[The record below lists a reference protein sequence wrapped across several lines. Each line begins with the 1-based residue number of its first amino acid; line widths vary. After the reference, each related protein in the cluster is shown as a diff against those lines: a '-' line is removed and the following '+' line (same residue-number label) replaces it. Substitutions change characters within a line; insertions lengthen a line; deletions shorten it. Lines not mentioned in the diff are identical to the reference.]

1 MLRAALVRPPGVR
14 SFVIDTELVAC
25 NDNGLPNF
33 YRLDFHRYDRGLCVW
48 AFDLFCT
55 STGAIFASSRLRRT
69 ERKTGQPTGQNEAAR
84 FRGGFLSEV
93 IGRGPRGLRTQWCL

>member
-48 AFDLFCT
+48 AFDRLHLNGRDPREL
-55 STGAIFASSRLRRT
+55 STRKDRTKNRTTNRTKRKPPGLGAA
-69 ERKTGQPTGQNEAAR
+69 
-84 FRGGFLSEV
+84 V
-93 IGRGPRGLRTQWCL
+93 CPR